1 MLLYYSL
8 FKIIWFI
15 CGKNV
20 KGISQKLIN
29 NRFDMMDK
37 SKQVRIDNR

>member
-1 MLLYYSL
+1 MYIMLLYYSL

-20 KGISQKLIN
+20 KGITAKN
-29 NRFDMMDK
+29 
-37 SKQVRIDNR
+37 